1 MLSLFSWFLSS
12 KNSDWCEKIR
22 DPLSEIEAFYKTRT
36 DIPRNI
42 RYKVA
47 KRRLNK
53 VDGISPYMA
62 KTVLKQW
69 DTSLKVSAANRAQ
82 SCIPASERGPTMA
95 HTLQSIPEEQSTPE
109 QSTPEESSSEPPD
122 ILPVKASQ
130 TTAAAL
136 VFDREALKPD
146 RLLLGESLVRAG
158 LINTFH
164 VEVALRD
171 AYDRTDLK
179 FGEILAL
186 RGWID
191 QETADFFADTLHHIA
206 AEVERQ
212 PIGQYF
218 KAAKLLTEEQI
229 SKVLKTQQDCSI
241 RFGELAVAHHYL
253 KQQTLDFMLPYL
265 V

>member
-1 MLSLFSWFLSS
+1 MSLFSWFLSS
-12 KNSDWCEKIR
+12 KRSDWCEKIR

-42 RYKVA
+42 RYTVA

-53 VDGISPYMA
+53 VDGISPYVA

-69 DTSLKVSAANRAQ
+69 DTSLQASPAPRAQ
-82 SCIPASERGPTMA
+82 SCIDARERGPTMPN
-95 HTLQSIPEEQSTPE
+95 TLQSTSEQSTPKHSLSR
-109 QSTPEESSSEPPD
+109 QSISEPSDTIPAH
-122 ILPVKASQ
+122 ISSQ
-130 TTAAAL
+130 AIVPSPL
-136 VFDREALKPD
+136 DDNRLQPNK
-146 RLLLGESLVRAG
+146 LLLGESLVLAG
-158 LINTFH
+158 LINAHH

-171 AYDRTDLK
+171 ACDRSDLK

-191 QETADFFADTLHHIA
+191 QETADFFADTLHYIA

-229 SKVLKTQQDCSI
+229 SKVLATQRDCSI

>member
-12 KNSDWCEKIR
+12 RRSDWCETIR
-22 DPLSEIEAFYKTRT
+22 DPLGEIETFYKTRT
-36 DIPRNI
+36 DIPHTI

-53 VDGISPYMA
+53 VEGISPFIA

-69 DTSLKVSAANRAQ
+69 DASLQASSDLRTQ
-82 SCIPASERGPTMA
+82 SCSHASERGSHMTRR
-95 HTLQSIPEEQSTPE
+95 LQSNSDQSDT
-109 QSTPEESSSEPPD
+109 
-122 ILPVKASQ
+122 LPVYIAPQPASASARAQ
-130 TTAAAL
+130 L
-136 VFDREALKPD
+136 QPD
-146 RLLLGESLVRAG
+146 KLLLGESLVRAG
-158 LINTFH
+158 LINAHH

-171 AYDRTDLK
+171 ARDRTDLK

-191 QETADFFADTLHHIA
+191 QGTADFFAETLYQIA

-229 SKVLKTQQDCSI
+229 SRVLSTQRICSI

>member
-1 MLSLFSWFLSS
+1 MLSLFSWFLTSRR
-12 KNSDWCEKIR
+12 SDWCEKIR

-36 DIPRNI
+36 DIPRSI

-47 KRRLNK
+47 KRRLNT
-53 VDGISPYMA
+53 VDGISPYVA
-62 KTVLKQW
+62 KTVIEQW
-69 DTSLKVSAANRAQ
+69 DDSLKASAANRAQ
-82 SCIPASERGPTMA
+82 SCINASERGPTMA
-95 HTLQSIPEEQSTPE
+95 HTLQSTSEQSTPE
-109 QSTPEESSSEPPD
+109 QSNPHSSDTIPLGPP
-122 ILPVKASQ
+122 PKTAVASV
-130 TTAAAL
+130 L
-136 VFDREALKPD
+136 DGGGLRPD
-146 RLLLGESLVRAG
+146 KLLLGESLVRAG
-158 LINTFH
+158 LINTHH

-186 RGWID
+186 RGWVD
-191 QETADFFADTLHHIA
+191 QETADFFADTLHQIA